1 MKRIILSGYYGFNN
15 AGDEAI
21 LAALIVG
28 LQEVFGQVEIIVLS
42 ANPSWTRK
50 VHGVKAISRTNL
62 VEVVAQLK
70 KTDLLISGGGSLLQD
85 VTGRKT
91 IPYYL
96 SIIILAKALKVP
108 VFFCAQGVGPI
119 NAVINQKLVKSV
131 LNRVDLITVR
141 DQKSKE
147 LLRQIGVEGLIY
159 VTADPVF
166 MLQPTKEK
174 RIKAILAEEGID
186 LAQQTVGISIR
197 PWGDNSYLKRLA
209 VVLEQFREEFAIQLL
224 LIPLHYP
231 ADLEVS
237 HKLRS
242 LMEGEVAI
250 VTGNY
255 SPQEV
260 LGLVGQVDLLLG
272 VRLHSLIFAALNQ
285 MPLLGIS
292 YDPKIDSF
300 LASLDLSPIGWIDN
314 LEVEQLS
321 QEIIG
326 KWANKGRVRSK
337 INKKVDQLAGLA
349 RYNLELALMLFGG
362 QDGK

>member
-28 LQEVFGQVEIIVLS
+28 LKEVFGEVEIVVLS
-42 ANPSWTRK
+42 ANPSWTRDL
-50 VHGVKAISRTNL
+50 HGVEAISRTNL
-62 VEVVAQLK
+62 AEVIKQLK
-70 KTDLLISGGGSLLQD
+70 RANLLISGGGSLLQD
-85 VTGRKT
+85 VTGMKT

-96 SIIILAKALKVP
+96 AVMVLAKLLKVP

-119 NAVINQKLVKSV
+119 NSTFNRKLVRAV
-131 LNRVDLITVR
+131 LNRVELITVR
-141 DQKSKE
+141 DQKSKSLLQE
-147 LLRQIGVEGLIY
+147 LGIEKSIY

-166 MLQPTKEK
+166 MLQPANQE
-174 RIKAILAEEGID
+174 RVEAILAEEGID

-197 PWGDNSYLKRLA
+197 PWGDNSYLNRLA
-209 VVLEQFREEFAIQLL
+209 VVLERFAEELEGQLL

-231 ADLEVS
+231 VDLEVS
-237 HKLRS
+237 RKLKH
-242 LMEGEVAI
+242 LMKGEVAMI
-250 VTGNY
+250 NGDY

-272 VRLHSLIFAALNQ
+272 VRLHSLIFATLNKI
-285 MPLLGIS
+285 PLLGIA

-300 LASLDLSPIGWIDN
+300 LASLELSPVGQIDN
-314 LEVEQLS
+314 LQVEQLS
-321 QEIIG
+321 QEIII
-326 KWANKGRVRSK
+326 KWAKKGLIKRK

-362 QDGK
+362 QDAK